1 MRLAAYTDYSYHRVG
16 DAVYAERAFALF
28 LSRLGEHFEQL
39 TVLGRLAPSSAG
51 RARYEL
57 GERVQFAPLPYY
69 ARLTDP
75 RGFLPGVLGTLRAFW
90 KTLGDSDCVCL
101 FGPHPLAF
109 PFALMAWLRG
119 RKVVLG
125 VRQDT
130 PEYVRS
136 RHPDRKLLHRIARF
150 MDAGFRLLG
159 RFCSVIAV
167 GPAVAA
173 SYGKSRRL
181 LQISVSLV
189 DEADVVDPRSRQVA
203 YDGALTALS
212 VGRLDVEKNPLL
224 LADVLALLVTRDPR
238 WRLVICGEG
247 SLGEELEARLEELGV
262 ASRAEMR
269 GYLPLNGGLTEL
281 YRQSQAL
288 LHVSWTEGLPQ
299 VLYEAFAA
307 GLPVVATDVGGIAA
321 AVGGAVSL
329 IPAGDAEA
337 AAEALERVA
346 GDEGLREQRIAA
358 GTALVRAATMQV
370 ECSRTAEFIA
380 GA

>member
-28 LSRLGEHFEQL
+28 LSSLGERFERL
-39 TVLGRLAPSSAG
+39 TVLGRLAPSSEG
-51 RARYEL
+51 MARYEL
-57 GERVQFAPLPYY
+57 GERVEFVPLPYY

-75 RGFLPGVLGTLRAFW
+75 RSFLPGVLGTLKAFW
-90 KTLGDSDCVCL
+90 QALAEIDCICL

-109 PFALMAWLRG
+109 PIALMAWARG
-119 RKVVLG
+119 KKVVLG

-136 RHPDRKLLHRIARF
+136 RHPDRKLLHRIARL
-150 MDAGFRLLG
+150 MDGGYRFLG

-173 SYGKSRRL
+173 NYGRSRRL

-189 DEADVVDPRSRQVA
+189 DEADVVAPQSRTVA
-203 YDGALTALS
+203 YDGELTALS

-224 LADVLALLVTRDPR
+224 LADILARLVEREPR

-247 SLGEELEARLEELGV
+247 SMRGELEDRLRELGV
-262 ASRAEMR
+262 AERAEMR
-269 GYLPLNGGLTEL
+269 GYVPLNGGLTSL
-281 YRQSQAL
+281 YRESQAL

-307 GLPVVATDVGGIAA
+307 ALPVVATDVGGIGA

-337 AAEALERVA
+337 GAEALARLGA
-346 GDEGLREQRIAA
+346 DAGLREERIRA
-358 GTALVRAATMQV
+358 GNELVLAATMQV
-370 ECSRTAEFIA
+370 ECARTAEFIA
-380 GA
+380 GR